1 MMTSILIVVEKQ
13 RIYGSLSRV
22 SRWQNDSADSIPPPH
37 RASFQ
42 GYRHGLQLKP
52 SRDQPYWPA
61 IKS

>member
-42 GYRHGLQLKP
+42 GYRHGLQL
-52 SRDQPYWPA
+52 
-61 IKS
+61 